1 LDFIDNSGGVSMMTL
16 YFSPG
21 ACSLASHI
29 GLEETGAPYEL
40 KPILLAKGQ
49 QRTEDYLKI
58 NPRGKVPALSVDGK
72 ILVENTA
79 ILTYL
84 SRKFPNKK
92 LLPADPA
99 EEARCIGTMCWF
111 SSVVH
116 PSYQRSHRPERFA
129 EGEAAAAGVKENGK
143 KSFWA
148 NLQEIDSMIQG
159 NDWVMGSEFTAVDP
173 YALVFYGWGERSG
186 YPVKDLKAYT
196 AWQERMMNRATVK
209 KSVESEQSVS
219 Q

>member
-1 LDFIDNSGGVSMMTL
+1 MLTL

-29 GLEETGAPYEL
+29 GLEESGTRYET
-40 KPILLAKGQ
+40 KPILLAKQQ
-49 QRTEDYLKI
+49 QRTEEYLKI
-58 NPRGKVPALSVDGK
+58 NPRGKVPTLDADGK

-84 SRKFPNKK
+84 ARRFPDKK
-92 LLPADPA
+92 LMPADPA

-116 PSYQRSHRPERFA
+116 PSYQRAHRPERFA
-129 EGEAAAAGVKENGK
+129 EGETAVTAVKENGK

-148 NLQEIDSMIQG
+148 NCQEIDAMIAG
-159 NDWVMGSEFTAVDP
+159 RDWVMGNAYTLVDP
-173 YALVFYGWGERSG
+173 YALVFYGWGARG
-186 YPVKDLKAYT
+186 GFPMKDLHAYT
-196 AWQERMMNRATVK
+196 AWQERMMNRPTVRK
-209 KSVESEQSVS
+209 CVEDEQSVAT
-219 Q
+219 

>member
-1 LDFIDNSGGVSMMTL
+1 MLTL

-29 GLEETGAPYEL
+29 GLEETGASYEA

-49 QRTEDYLKI
+49 QRTETYQKI

-72 ILVENTA
+72 VLVENTA

-84 SRKFPNKK
+84 GRRFPEKK
-92 LLPADPA
+92 LMPSDPA

-116 PSYQRSHRPERFA
+116 PSYQRVNRPERFSESETA
-129 EGEAAAAGVKENGK
+129 HAAVKENGR

-148 NLQEIDSMIQG
+148 NCQEIDSMFKG
-159 NDWVMGSEFTAVDP
+159 NEWIMGKDYTLVDP
-173 YALVFYGWGERSG
+173 YALVFYGWGVRGGFPMKELS
-186 YPVKDLKAYT
+186 AYT
-196 AWQERMMNRATVK
+196 AWQERIMKRPTVK
-209 KSVESEQSVS
+209 KTVDAEQNVAAS
-219 Q
+219 

>member
-1 LDFIDNSGGVSMMTL
+1 MMTL

-29 GLEETGAPYEL
+29 GLEETGATYEL
-40 KPILLAKGQ
+40 KPVLLAKGQ
-49 QRTEDYLKI
+49 QRTAEYLKI
-58 NPRGKVPALSVDGK
+58 NPRGKVPALDVGDK
-72 ILVENTA
+72 VLVENTA

-84 SRKFPNKK
+84 ARRFPDKK

-111 SSVVH
+111 SSIVH
-116 PSYQRSHRPERFA
+116 PSYQRVNRPERFSESEVA
-129 EGEAAAAGVKENGK
+129 HAAIKENGK

-159 NDWVMGSEFTAVDP
+159 SGWVMGREFTAVDG
-173 YALVFYGWGERSG
+173 YALVFYGWALRGG
-186 YPVKDLKAYT
+186 FPVKELGAYT
-196 AWQERMMNRATVK
+196 AWQERMMNRPTVK

-219 Q
+219 V

>member
-1 LDFIDNSGGVSMMTL
+1 MMTL

-29 GLEETGAPYEL
+29 GLEETGAPYET

-49 QRTEDYLKI
+49 QRTEAYLKI

-84 SRKFPNKK
+84 ARRFPEKK
-92 LLPADPA
+92 LMPTDPA
-99 EEARCIGTMCWF
+99 EEARCIGTMCWL
-111 SSVVH
+111 SSIVH
-116 PSYQRSHRPERFA
+116 PSYQRSSRPERFA
-129 EGEAAAAGVKENGK
+129 EGEAAQAAVKEIGR

-148 NLQEIDSMIQG
+148 NCQEIDSMFQG
-159 NDWVMGSEFTAVDP
+159 NNWIMGSEYTLVDP
-173 YALVFYGWGERSG
+173 YALVFYGWGVRGGFPMKELS
-186 YPVKDLKAYT
+186 AYT
-196 AWQERMMNRATVK
+196 AWQDRMMKRPTVQ
-209 KSVESEQSVS
+209 KSVESEQNVS
-219 Q
+219 TT

>member
-1 LDFIDNSGGVSMMTL
+1 MLTL

-49 QRTEDYLKI
+49 QRTDEYLKI
-58 NPRGKVPALSVDGK
+58 NPRGKVPALSVNGK
-72 ILVENTA
+72 VLVENTA

-84 SRKFPNKK
+84 SRRFPEKK
-92 LLPADPA
+92 LLPSDPA

-111 SSVVH
+111 SSIVH

-129 EGEAAAAGVKENGK
+129 EGEAAQAAVKENGRK
-143 KSFWA
+143 MFWA
-148 NLQEIDSMIQG
+148 NLQEIDGMIQA
-159 NDWVMGSEFTAVDP
+159 NDWIMGRDFTAVDG
-173 YALVFYGWGERSG
+173 YALVFYGWASRSG
-186 YPVKDLKAYT
+186 FPVQELGAYT
-196 AWQERMMNRATVK
+196 AWQERMMNRPSVR
-209 KSVESEQSVS
+209 KSVESEQSVATP
-219 Q
+219 

>member
-1 LDFIDNSGGVSMMTL
+1 MMTL

-29 GLEETGAPYEL
+29 GLEETGAPYEI

-58 NPRGKVPALSVDGK
+58 NPRGKVPALSLDGK
-72 ILVENTA
+72 VLVENTA

-84 SRKFPNKK
+84 ARRFPEKK
-92 LLPADPA
+92 LMPADPA

-116 PSYQRSHRPERFA
+116 PSYQRFHRPARFA
-129 EGEAAAAGVKENGK
+129 EAEAAYAAVEESGR

-148 NLQEIDSMIQG
+148 NLQEIDSMVQG
-159 NDWVMGSEFTAVDP
+159 NDWVMGKEFTVVDG
-173 YALVFYGWGERSG
+173 YALVFYGWGARSG
-186 YPVKDLKAYT
+186 FPMQELNAYT
-196 AWQERMMNRATVK
+196 AWRERMLQRPTVK
-209 KSVESEQSVS
+209 KSVESEENVS
-219 Q
+219 T

>member
-1 LDFIDNSGGVSMMTL
+1 MMTL

-49 QRTEDYLKI
+49 QRTEEYLKV
-58 NPRGKVPALSVDGK
+58 NPRGKVPALSIDGK

-84 SRKFPNKK
+84 ARRFPEKK
-92 LLPADPA
+92 LMPTDPA

-129 EGEAAAAGVKENGK
+129 EGEGAQAAVKETGR

-148 NLQEIDSMIQG
+148 SCQEIDSMIQG
-159 NDWVMGSEFTAVDP
+159 NDWVMGREYTLVDP
-173 YALVFYGWGERSG
+173 YALVFYGWGARSG
-186 YPVKDLKAYT
+186 YPMKELSAYT
-196 AWQERMMNRATVK
+196 AWQERMMKRPTVQ
-209 KSVESEQSVS
+209 KSVESEQNISA
-219 Q
+219 

>member
-1 LDFIDNSGGVSMMTL
+1 MMTL

-49 QRTEDYLKI
+49 QRTEAYQKI
-58 NPRGKVPALSVDGK
+58 NPRGKVPALAVDGK
-72 ILVENTA
+72 VLVENTA

-84 SRKFPNKK
+84 SRRFPEKK
-92 LLPADPA
+92 LLPSDPSA
-99 EEARCIGTMCWF
+99 EALCIGTMCWF

-116 PSYQRSHRPERFA
+116 PSYPRSHRPERFA
-129 EGEAAAAGVKENGK
+129 EGEAALAAVKENGK

-148 NLQEIDSMIQG
+148 NLQEIDSMIQR
-159 NDWVMGSEFTAVDP
+159 NDWVMGREFTAVDG
-173 YALVFYGWGERSG
+173 YALVFYGWAERSG
-186 YPVKDLKAYT
+186 FPVKDLGSYT
-196 AWQERMMNRATVK
+196 TWKERMMQRPTVK
-209 KSVESEQSVS
+209 KCVEDEAKVS
-219 Q
+219 G

>member
-1 LDFIDNSGGVSMMTL
+1 MLTL

-29 GLEETGAPYEL
+29 GLEESGAPYET

-49 QRTEDYLKI
+49 QRTPEYQKI
-58 NPRGKVPALSVDGK
+58 NPRGKVPSLDADGK

-84 SRKFPNKK
+84 HRRFPDKK
-92 LLPADPA
+92 LMPADPT

-116 PSYQRSHRPERFA
+116 PSYQRAHRPERFA
-129 EGEAAAAGVKENGK
+129 ESEVAHGAVKENGK

-159 NDWVMGSEFTAVDP
+159 KEWIMGSEFTVVDG
-173 YALVFYGWGERSG
+173 YALVFYGWGTRGGFPMKELS
-186 YPVKDLKAYT
+186 AYT
-196 AWQERMMNRATVK
+196 AWQERIMKRPTVK
-209 KSVESEQSVS
+209 KVVEEEQSVAAA
-219 Q
+219 

>member
-1 LDFIDNSGGVSMMTL
+1 MLTL

-29 GLEETGAPYEL
+29 GLEETGAPYEA

-49 QRTEDYLKI
+49 QRTEAYLKI
-58 NPRGKVPALSVDGK
+58 NPRGKVPTLDADGK

-84 SRKFPNKK
+84 ARRFPEKQ
-92 LLPADPA
+92 LMPIEPA

-116 PSYQRSHRPERFA
+116 PSYQRAHRPERFA
-129 EGEAAAAGVKENGK
+129 EGEAAHAAVKENGR

-148 NLQEIDSMIQG
+148 NCQEIDSMIQG
-159 NDWVMGSEFTAVDP
+159 HDWIMGREFTAVDG
-173 YALVFYGWGERSG
+173 YALVFYGWGTRGGFPMQELR
-186 YPVKDLKAYT
+186 AYT
-196 AWQERMMNRATVK
+196 AWQERMMNRPTVK
-209 KSVESEQSVS
+209 KSVESEQNVS
-219 Q
+219 TS

>member
-1 LDFIDNSGGVSMMTL
+1 MMTL

-29 GLEETGAPYEL
+29 GLEETGAPYEI

-72 ILVENTA
+72 ILVENTG
-79 ILTYL
+79 ILTY
-84 SRKFPNKK
+84 RARRFPDKK
-92 LLPADPA
+92 LMPADPA
-99 EEARCIGTMCWF
+99 EEARCIGSMCWF

-116 PSYQRSHRPERFA
+116 PSYQRCHRPERFA
-129 EGEAAAAGVKENGK
+129 EGEAALAAVKENGR

-159 NDWVMGSEFTAVDP
+159 NDWIMGREFTVVDG
-173 YALVFYGWGERSG
+173 YALVFYGWGARSG
-186 YPVKDLKAYT
+186 FPIKELSAYT
-196 AWQERMMNRATVK
+196 AWQERMMQRPTVK
-209 KSVESEQSVS
+209 KSVESEESVS
-219 Q
+219 A

>member
-1 LDFIDNSGGVSMMTL
+1 MLTL

-29 GLEETGAPYEL
+29 GLEETGAPYEA

-49 QRTEDYLKI
+49 QRTEAYQKI

-72 ILVENTA
+72 VLVENTA

-84 SRKFPNKK
+84 ARRFPEKK
-92 LLPADPA
+92 LMPTDPA

-111 SSVVH
+111 SSIVH
-116 PSYQRSHRPERFA
+116 PSYQRVNRPERFA
-129 EGEAAAAGVKENGK
+129 EAEVAHAAVKENGR

-148 NLQEIDSMIQG
+148 NCQEIDSMFQG
-159 NDWVMGSEFTAVDP
+159 KEWIMGSEYTLVDP
-173 YALVFYGWGERSG
+173 YALVFYGWGVRGGFPMKELG
-186 YPVKDLKAYT
+186 AYS
-196 AWQERMMNRATVK
+196 AWQERMMKRPTVK
-209 KSVESEQSVS
+209 KTVEAEQNVS
-219 Q
+219 TS

>member
-1 LDFIDNSGGVSMMTL
+1 MLTL

-49 QRTEDYLKI
+49 QRTEEYLKI
-58 NPRGKVPALSVDGK
+58 NPRGKVPSLSVDGK

-84 SRKFPNKK
+84 ARSFPGKK
-92 LLPADPA
+92 LMPTDSA

-116 PSYQRSHRPERFA
+116 PSYQRAMRPERFA
-129 EGEAAAAGVKENGK
+129 EGEAAQATVKETGR

-148 NLQEIDSMIQG
+148 NCQEIDSMIQG
-159 NDWVMGSEFTAVDP
+159 KDWVMGSEYTLVDP
-173 YALVFYGWGERSG
+173 YALVFYGWGARAG
-186 YPVKDLKAYT
+186 FPMKDLSAYT
-196 AWQERMMNRATVK
+196 AWQERMMNRPTVR

-219 Q
+219 V

>member
-1 LDFIDNSGGVSMMTL
+1 MLTL

-29 GLEETGAPYEL
+29 GLEESGSAYEL

-49 QRTEDYLKI
+49 QRTEDYAKI
-58 NPRGKVPALSVDGK
+58 NPRGKVPALDADGR

-84 SRKFPNKK
+84 ARRFPEKK
-92 LLPADPA
+92 LMPGDPL
-99 EEARCIGTMCWF
+99 EEARCISTMCWF

-129 EGEAAAAGVKENGK
+129 EGEAAHAGVKENGR

-148 NLQEIDSMIQG
+148 NCQEIDSMFRG
-159 NDWVMGSEFTAVDP
+159 NDWIMGKDYTLVDP
-173 YALVFYGWGERSG
+173 YALVFYGWGQRSG
-186 YPVKDLKAYT
+186 YPMKELTSYT
-196 AWQERMMNRATVK
+196 AWQERMMQRPAVR
-209 KSVESEQSVS
+209 KSVEDEQKVATS
-219 Q
+219 